1 MKKITLTFTLL
12 FLVGFVVQPA
22 LSQVVDGLVAYW
34 DFNEGSG
41 NTAKDMSGNGH
52 DGELVGDAQWTNDGY
67 FGGGIVFDGAGD
79 EVNIPFHAD
88 LNQEVFTIC
97 AWANVADGGTGHR
110 AVISSRAD
118 FPQRGFIFY
127 CTPANTW
134 QFWIGAGPNHWKSAQ
149 GPDVTVD
156 DWDHLAGTYANGN
169 HRFYVNGEFA
179 AEQKF
184 EIVVNP
190 EEELLIG
197 AGANETAN
205 HNYFFNGT
213 IDEVQIYNRVLTDD
227 EIATVMSGP
236 VTAVEALDKLAVT
249 WGQLK
254 TK

>member
-1 MKKITLTFTLL
+1 MKKITLTCALL
-12 FLVGFVVQPA
+12 FLVGFFVQPIFA
-22 LSQVVDGLVAYW
+22 QVVDGLVAYW

-41 NTAKDMSGNGH
+41 NIAKDMSGNGH
-52 DGELVGDAQWTNDGY
+52 DGELIGDTQWTKDGY
-67 FGGGIVFDGAGD
+67 FGGGLVFDGAGD
-79 EVNIPFHAD
+79 EVNIPYHAD
-88 LNQEVFTIC
+88 LNSEVFTIC

-149 GPDVTVD
+149 GPAVTVD
-156 DWDHLAGTYANGN
+156 DWDHLTGTYANGN

-184 EIVVNP
+184 DIVVNP

-254 TK
+254 AN